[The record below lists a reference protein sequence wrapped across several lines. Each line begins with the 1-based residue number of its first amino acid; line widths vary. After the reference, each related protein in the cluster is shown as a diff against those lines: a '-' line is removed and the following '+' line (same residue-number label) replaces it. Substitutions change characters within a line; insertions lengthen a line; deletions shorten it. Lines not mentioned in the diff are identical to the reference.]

1 MTKQCLVNIKP
12 SMFHSCCSRLCF
24 SPRYR
29 PMTSV
34 ANLPVFPAN
43 LGLFF
48 LWSCGLFWRLAG
60 WLFLGLFCWKFACF
74 LDLFFADFCRGDCFF
89 LFLWHF
95 FCLNVSPK
103 ATRAFFCENMLIL
116 GLIFRMCF
124 PVFYLIFLS
133 NLYLVTFLARRMLG
147 LFFV

>member
-1 MTKQCLVNIKP
+1 
-12 SMFHSCCSRLCF
+12 MFHSCCSRLCF

-103 ATRAFFCENMLIL
+103 ATRAFFLWKYAHF
-116 GLIFRMCF
+116 GLDFSDVLPCFLFNF
-124 PVFYLIFLS
+124 PVEFVLGDFSCLTHVG
-133 NLYLVTFLARRMLG
+133 LVFRLN
-147 LFFV
+147 